1 RELYTS
7 YCRSGTQSY
16 TADSTDSRR
25 TACTQGDRCTPFH
38 LTAQYVQQLC
48 KILYGAGACRYAQI
62 TREPDRV
69 QDAPVF
75 QVFYRPKHRTRPC
88 QYSCTGAVHAGCQNE
103 RSVQQKEKS
112 TVGLQNGG

>member
-1 RELYTS
+1 
-7 YCRSGTQSY
+7 
-16 TADSTDSRR
+16 TAEC
-25 TACTQGDRCTPFH
+25 TASPQTARTQGDRCTAVH
-38 LTAQYVQQLC
+38 LTEQYVQQLC
-48 KILYGAGACRYAQI
+48 KILYGAAACRYAQI

-88 QYSCTGAVHAGCQNE
+88 QYSCTCAVHAGCQNE

-112 TVGLQNGG
+112 TAGLQNGG